1 MKVAPLSVVTLEYTV
16 TDEHGE
22 VIDTTVGKEPLVYLH
37 GTRYLVSGLEA
48 ELEGR
53 SVGEAFD
60 VTLTPNQAYGEY
72 DENLVQEVPG
82 ELFDGMEVSEGDTF
96 VAETDDGHRPVT
108 VIEVSEEFVKV
119 DGNHPLAGVTLGFK
133 VEIKDVRAATAEEL
147 AHGHVHGAG
156 GCGHDHGHDH
166 DHDHDHGHGGCCGGH
181 GHDHGDDHECC
192 GGKGHDDDHEC
203 CGGKGHAHDEAHECC
218 GGKGHGH
225 DHDHGHGHK
234 HGGCGC
240 H

>member
-60 VTLTPNQAYGEY
+60 VTLTPEQAYGQY

-133 VEIKDVRAATAEEL
+133 VEIRTCAPPLPKSWPTATFTVPVVAVTIMATTMITTTVMSTAVAAVVAITATITVMTTATTTVTAAAAVVAVAVARAIST
-147 AHGHVHGAG
+147 
-156 GCGHDHGHDH
+156 DHGIA
-166 DHDHDHGHGGCCGGH
+166 
-181 GHDHGDDHECC
+181 DDKNPRLARVFMAGTHQ
-192 GGKGHDDDHEC
+192 
-203 CGGKGHAHDEAHECC
+203 
-218 GGKGHGH
+218 
-225 DHDHGHGHK
+225 
-234 HGGCGC
+234 
-240 H
+240 

>member
-1 MKVAPLSVVTLEYTV
+1 M
-16 TDEHGE
+16 
-22 VIDTTVGKEPLVYLH
+22 YLH

-108 VIEVSEEFVKV
+108 VIEVSRSSSRWTAIIPGWR
-119 DGNHPLAGVTLGFK
+119 DPGLQGRDQ
-133 VEIKDVRAATAEEL
+133 DVRAATAEEL
-147 AHGHVHGAG
+147 AHGHVHGASG
-156 GCGHDHGHDH
+156 LRSRSWS
-166 DHDHDHGHGGCCGGH
+166 
-181 GHDHGDDHECC
+181 
-192 GGKGHDDDHEC
+192 
-203 CGGKGHAHDEAHECC
+203 
-218 GGKGHGH
+218 
-225 DHDHGHGHK
+225 
-234 HGGCGC
+234 
-240 H
+240 

>member
-22 VIDTTVGKEPLVYLH
+22 VIDSTVGKEPLVYLH

-53 SVGEAFD
+53 AVGEAFE
-60 VTLTPNQAYGEY
+60 VTLAPSQAYGEY
-72 DENLVQEVPG
+72 DETLVQEVPG

-108 VIEVSEEFVKV
+108 VVEVSEEFVKV

-133 VEIKDVRAATAEEL
+133 VEIKDVRAATAE
-147 AHGHVHGAG
+147 
-156 GCGHDHGHDH
+156 
-166 DHDHDHGHGGCCGGH
+166 
-181 GHDHGDDHECC
+181 
-192 GGKGHDDDHEC
+192 
-203 CGGKGHAHDEAHECC
+203 
-218 GGKGHGH
+218 
-225 DHDHGHGHK
+225 
-234 HGGCGC
+234 
-240 H
+240 

>member
-22 VIDTTVGKEPLVYLH
+22 VIDSTVGKEPLVYLH

-53 SVGEAFD
+53 AVGEAFE
-60 VTLTPNQAYGEY
+60 VTLAPSQAYGEY
-72 DENLVQEVPG
+72 DETLVQEVPG

-108 VIEVSEEFVKV
+108 VVEVSEEFVKV

-166 DHDHDHGHGGCCGGH
+166 DHGGCCGGH
-181 GHDHGDDHECC
+181 GHDHDEDHGQGGCC
-192 GGKGHDDDHEC
+192 GGAGHGHD
-203 CGGKGHAHDEAHECC
+203 
-218 GGKGHGH
+218 HGH
-225 DHDHGHGHK
+225 DHDHGDDHG
-234 HGGCGC
+234 HGGCCGGGGC
-240 H
+240 GGKGHHH

>member
-72 DENLVQEVPG
+72 DENLDLGVPLDAFPEEDRESIKPGVMFAAPHPSDEDVEV
-82 ELFDGMEVSEGDTF
+82 LFRVVGVEDGTAYVS
-96 VAETDDGHRPVT
+96 
-108 VIEVSEEFVKV
+108 
-119 DGNHPLAGVTLGFK
+119 GNHPMAGQALHFEVDII
-133 VEIKDVRAATAEEL
+133 EVRKPTAEEL
-147 AHGHVHGAG
+147 AHEHVHGE
-156 GCGHDHGHDH
+156 
-166 DHDHDHGHGGCCGGH
+166 GCC
-181 GHDHGDDHECC
+181 HD
-192 GGKGHDDDHEC
+192 
-203 CGGKGHAHDEAHECC
+203 
-218 GGKGHGH
+218 
-225 DHDHGHGHK
+225 
-234 HGGCGC
+234 
-240 H
+240 

>member
-60 VTLTPNQAYGEY
+60 VTLTPEQAYGQY

-147 AHGHVHGAG
+147 ADRKSVV
-156 GCGHDHGHDH
+156 
-166 DHDHDHGHGGCCGGH
+166 
-181 GHDHGDDHECC
+181 
-192 GGKGHDDDHEC
+192 
-203 CGGKGHAHDEAHECC
+203 
-218 GGKGHGH
+218 
-225 DHDHGHGHK
+225 
-234 HGGCGC
+234 
-240 H
+240 